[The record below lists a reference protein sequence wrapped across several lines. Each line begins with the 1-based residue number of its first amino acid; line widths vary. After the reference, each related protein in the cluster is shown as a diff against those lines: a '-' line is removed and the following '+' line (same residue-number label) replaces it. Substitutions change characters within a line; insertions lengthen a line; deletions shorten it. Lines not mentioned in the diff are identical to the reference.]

1 MKRLYNVIPAKAGI
15 LSFIFLVTVFNSI
28 GFAQQEQQLP
38 SIFEEGAENYILS
51 TEIDREV
58 IEWTKGLL
66 GRFQDS
72 LKKALLIHH
81 PDLKREFLISAM
93 VVARDQAMV
102 KRLNLLLTIM
112 TITRALRLEHFFK
125 GFDSTL
131 VNEFILIPAANTAI
145 DLFLKAD
152 VNALIEM
159 TELPEGEVRV
169 FKAPKRASY
178 TKEQLSYC
186 LSVGLMSPSYEDQ
199 VRILKLTTVWVARDL
214 FKSLPE
220 NRNSTAARKNQFLG
234 RQLVKLDE
242 ALQEFI
248 RRMENANVGL
258 QDKIDMINTTS
269 DKLFRTGKE
278 IVPEETTQAIKNGKT
293 KGEVQ

>member
-1 MKRLYNVIPAKAGI
+1 MKRLCHVIFI
-15 LSFIFLVTVFNSI
+15 IIVSLSRVSLS
-28 GFAQQEQQLP
+28 QSQQQLP

-72 LKKALLIHH
+72 LKAALLIHN
-81 PDLKREFLISAM
+81 PDLRREFLISAM

-112 TITRALRLEHFFK
+112 TISRALRLEQFFE

-199 VRILKLTTVWVARDL
+199 LRILKLTAVWVARDL

-220 NRNSTAARKNQFLG
+220 DRKSMSYRKNQFLG

-242 ALQEFI
+242 TLSDFI
-248 RRMENANVGL
+248 TRMENTHISL
-258 QDKIDMINTTS
+258 QEKIDMINTSS

-278 IVPEETTQAIKNGKT
+278 IIPEETTQAIKNEKT

>member
-1 MKRLYNVIPAKAGI
+1 MKRLCHVIFI
-15 LSFIFLVTVFNSI
+15 IIVSLSSVGLS
-28 GFAQQEQQLP
+28 QSQQQLP

-72 LKKALLIHH
+72 LKAALLIHN
-81 PDLKREFLISAM
+81 PDLRREFLISAM

-112 TITRALRLEHFFK
+112 TISRALRLEQFFE

-199 VRILKLTTVWVARDL
+199 LRILKLTAVWVARDL

-220 NRNSTAARKNQFLG
+220 DRKSMSYRKNQFLG

-242 ALQEFI
+242 TLSDFI
-248 RRMENANVGL
+248 ARMENTNVSL
-258 QDKIDMINTTS
+258 QEKVDVINTSS

-278 IVPEETTQAIKNGKT
+278 IIPEETTQAIKNEKT

>member
-1 MKRLYNVIPAKAGI
+1 MKRLCHVIFI
-15 LSFIFLVTVFNSI
+15 IIVSLSRVSLS
-28 GFAQQEQQLP
+28 QSQQQLP

-72 LKKALLIHH
+72 LKAALLIHN
-81 PDLKREFLISAM
+81 PDLRREFLISAM

-112 TITRALRLEHFFK
+112 TISRALRLEQFFE

-199 VRILKLTTVWVARDL
+199 LRILKLTAVWVARDV

-220 NRNSTAARKNQFLG
+220 DRKSMSYRKNQFLG

-242 ALQEFI
+242 TLSDFI
-248 RRMENANVGL
+248 ARMENTNVSL
-258 QDKIDMINTTS
+258 QEKVDVINTSS

-278 IVPEETTQAIKNGKT
+278 IIPEETTQAIKNEKT